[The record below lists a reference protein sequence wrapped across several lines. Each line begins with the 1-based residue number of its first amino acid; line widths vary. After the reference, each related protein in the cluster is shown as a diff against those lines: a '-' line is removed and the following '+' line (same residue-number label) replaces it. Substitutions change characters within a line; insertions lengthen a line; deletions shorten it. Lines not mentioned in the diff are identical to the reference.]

1 MTKPDAADVV
11 GKKVLVVDDEKFV
24 RELIKI
30 KLGRSGLVV
39 FEAANG
45 LEAIEIAQ
53 TQKPDMILLDVMMP
67 KMNGFEACE
76 KLKTNPSTARIP
88 IVMLTARGEPANH
101 EKGISL
107 GATDY
112 MSKPFSPQ
120 KLAELVIEILARASS
135 ITSEQ
140 GKREGEAP

>member
-1 MTKPDAADVV
+1 MTQPEAAVV
-11 GKKVLVVDDEKFV
+11 AGKKVLVVDDEKFV

-30 KLGRSGLVV
+30 KLGRCGLLVL
-39 FEAANG
+39 EAANG
-45 LEAIEIAQ
+45 LEAVEMAQ
-53 TQKPDMILLDVMMP
+53 TQRPDMILLDVMMP

-76 KLKTNPSTARIP
+76 KLKSNPNTARIP
-88 IVMLTARGEPANH
+88 IVMLTARGEQANH

-120 KLAELVIEILARASS
+120 KLAELVIEILARTSS
-135 ITSEQ
+135 ISSEQ
-140 GKREGEAP
+140 GEREGETP

>member
-1 MTKPDAADVV
+1 MTTPDMAKVA

-30 KLGRSGLVV
+30 KLGRCGLAVI
-39 FEAANG
+39 EATNG
-45 LEAIEIAQ
+45 VEAIETARSV
-53 TQKPDMILLDVMMP
+53 KPDIILMDVMMP

-76 KLKTNPSTARIP
+76 KLKSDPETARIP
-88 IVMLTARGEPANH
+88 IVMLTARGEQANL
-101 EKGISL
+101 EKGLSL

-120 KLAELVIEILARASS
+120 KLAELVIEILQRSS
-135 ITSEQ
+135 
-140 GKREGEAP
+140 